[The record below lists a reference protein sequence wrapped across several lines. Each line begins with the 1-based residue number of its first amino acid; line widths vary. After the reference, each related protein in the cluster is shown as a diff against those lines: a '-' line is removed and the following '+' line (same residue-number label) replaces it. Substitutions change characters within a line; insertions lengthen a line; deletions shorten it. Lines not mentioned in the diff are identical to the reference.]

1 MLIVICALHFED
13 LRGLSVLF
21 FGRHDATKV
30 GILGSNKKTL
40 QQFWGTKDLENL
52 WELHKQDDW
61 GAENIPKIIKII
73 SIRELYKDWY
83 NPE

>member
-52 WELHKQDDW
+52 
-61 GAENIPKIIKII
+61 
-73 SIRELYKDWY
+73 
-83 NPE
+83 